1 MLYCTCVHQHL
12 LLISSGSHATPWEA
26 GGRDYSHFTNKEL
39 KLKGN
44 STSFDRKLFQL
55 FIETHKIRLNIFFL
69 KRREARM
76 RFSFV
81 QLKRKASFR
90 HSPIKDLPNT
100 FYVLC
105 LWSVCLSSFSSHL
118 VLSQIVG
125 SDRRCESP
133 VHRQEN

>member
-55 FIETHKIRLNIFFL
+55 FIETHKIRLNIFFF
-69 KRREARM
+69 KEEG
-76 RFSFV
+76 
-81 QLKRKASFR
+81 
-90 HSPIKDLPNT
+90 
-100 FYVLC
+100 
-105 LWSVCLSSFSSHL
+105 
-118 VLSQIVG
+118 SQNEVFICTAKKKG
-125 SDRRCESP
+125 FLQAFT
-133 VHRQEN
+133 H